1 MTNDS
6 ARDRDLIL
14 RIKLL
19 LPERLWRVMTK
30 PAAMLLRAL
39 PEKLLYSRGLEARR
53 RRRPYSL
60 IRPGDV
66 VFQIGAPA
74 DLLAVGRSRSAYFM
88 QLVSGNGKLVV
99 MEPDSGNCAKMQAF
113 AERNGYSDHVIVV
126 NKGAWSEEKT
136 LRFYESKDHPASAVL
151 VELSQ
156 ATPEEM
162 KRRGYREIPVPVTTV
177 DSVLAAYGLKTP
189 RLVSITTNGAELEIL
204 NGMKGML
211 AQDAEIYISLAVTGD
226 RYREKMDQLGFE
238 YVCDDD
244 RGFTFRRSP
253 LGAEEARR
261 SRFATASL
269 HDPRIEKAHE
279 PRSC

>member
-1 MTNDS
+1 MTSNS
-6 ARDRDLIL
+6 AKDRDLTL
-14 RIKLL
+14 KVKLL
-19 LPERLWRVMTK
+19 LPERLWRMITK

-39 PEKLLYSRGLEARR
+39 PESLLYSRGLKARR
-53 RRRPYSL
+53 RRRPYSV
-60 IRPGDV
+60 IEPGDV

-99 MEPDSGNCAKMQAF
+99 MEPDSGNCEQMRAF
-113 AERNGYSDHVIVV
+113 AKRNGYSDHVIVV

-156 ATPEEM
+156 ATPQEM
-162 KRRGYREIPVPVTTV
+162 ERRGYREIPVPVTTV
-177 DSVLAAYGLKTP
+177 DLVLAEYGLKTP
-189 RLVSITTNGAELEIL
+189 KLVSITTNGAELEIL

-211 AQDAEIYISLAVTGD
+211 AADAEIYISLAVTGD
-226 RYREKMDQLGFE
+226 RYREKMDELGFE

-244 RGFTFRRSP
+244 RGFTFRKNP
-253 LGAEEARR
+253 
-261 SRFATASL
+261 
-269 HDPRIEKAHE
+269 HE
-279 PRSC
+279 RD

>member
-1 MTNDS
+1 
-6 ARDRDLIL
+6 LIL

-19 LPERLWRVMTK
+19 LPERLWRVMTR

-39 PEKLLYSRGLEARR
+39 PEKLLYARGLEARR

-60 IRPGDV
+60 IGPGDV

-99 MEPDSGNCAKMQAF
+99 MEPDSRNCEKLQAF
-113 AERNGYSDHVIVV
+113 ARRNGYSGHVIVV

-162 KRRGYREIPVPVTTV
+162 KRRGYRETPVPVTTV

-189 RLVSITTNGAELEIL
+189 KLVSITTNGAELEIL

-211 AQDAEIYISLAVTGD
+211 AQDAEMYISLAVTGD
-226 RYREKMDQLGFE
+226 RYREKMDQMGFE

-244 RGFTFRRSP
+244 RGFTFRKSP
-253 LGAEEARR
+253 RGADQARP
-261 SRFATASL
+261 SAFQ
-269 HDPRIEKAHE
+269 PG
-279 PRSC
+279 